1 MTIQLS
7 IELNQ
12 LALLTAGAV
21 RCVSV
26 DSIEQPCRCADY
38 CSTVVVT
45 IYWLLTAGLVTVV
58 LLSDKFKR

>member
-26 DSIEQPCRCADY
+26 DSIEQRAD
-38 CSTVVVT
+38 
-45 IYWLLTAGLVTVV
+45 V
-58 LLSDKFKR
+58 LIAVAPLS